1 MLSVYYKIQKYL
13 RIPIPVFL
21 KKLLKNYYGKNNLD
35 QQLEKYL
42 NYSNGFFIELGAH
55 DGVTQSNTYYY
66 EKNKNWNGIL
76 IEPTKRIF
84 LKCKKNRS
92 KKNFFYN
99 NACVS
104 FKYKKKFVKLIYSSL
119 KSFSPEFI
127 NDNKVKEYL
136 KYPELYRGE
145 RNFIYNVKAA
155 TLNSLLDKSNA
166 PSIIDF
172 LSLDTEG
179 AEFQVLNGIDFKK
192 YKFKFMLIETDFFTK
207 LKKFLIKKKYK
218 FIKKLNE
225 NDYLFKYE
233 GID

>member
-1 MLSVYYKIQKYL
+1 M
-13 RIPIPVFL
+13 
-21 KKLLKNYYGKNNLD
+21 
-35 QQLEKYL
+35 
-42 NYSNGFFIELGAH
+42 
-55 DGVTQSNTYYY
+55 
-66 EKNKNWNGIL
+66 
-76 IEPTKRIF
+76 
-84 LKCKKNRS
+84 
-92 KKNFFYN
+92 
-99 NACVS
+99 
-104 FKYKKKFVKLIYSSL
+104 
-119 KSFSPEFI
+119 
-127 NDNKVKEYL
+127 
-136 KYPELYRGE
+136 
-145 RNFIYNVKAA
+145 KAA